1 MIPKL
6 QRKPRFVLQV
16 SIPSLPVPYG
26 LAPTGA
32 LARNTTIRANV
43 GHRDQYLALW
53 AVPRFRHDLASGN
66 RPSPYT
72 TQLTDLSS
80 VGTRTHQ
87 PLTRHA
93 IVPHSFRVKVFPV
106 LTGRVR
112 CCFDH
117 FAPVDAS
124 SEAETSFATWAH

>member
-6 QRKPRFVLQV
+6 HKKPRFVLQV
-16 SIPSLPVPYG
+16 SSTSLPVPYG

-32 LARNTTIRANV
+32 LARHSNIHANV

-53 AVPRFRHDLASGN
+53 AVPHFRHDLTSGN

-72 TQLTDLSS
+72 TQLTDLSP

-87 PLTRHA
+87 PLPHHA
-93 IVPHSFRVKVFPV
+93 RVPPLLSGEGVPGSHEPSKM
-106 LTGRVR
+106 LL
-112 CCFDH
+112 
-117 FAPVDAS
+117 
-124 SEAETSFATWAH
+124 